1 MALKYKIV
9 QQAEPGVKGGGEYLY
24 YLRATGRR
32 LITIDELAQKLAKET
47 SLSEVSV
54 KSVLWGLSSA
64 IPDLLLNNYSVEVGE
79 LGIFSVS
86 LKSDP
91 VSKIE
96 EATWRKIRNLK
107 VNFRV
112 GTKIQGKVKNAKFER
127 VDT

>member
-9 QQAEPGVKGGGEYLY
+9 QQAQPGVKGGGDYRY

-32 LITIDELAQKLAKET
+32 LIAIDELAQKLAKET

-54 KSVLWGLSSA
+54 KAVLWGLSSA
-64 IPDLLLNNYSVEVGE
+64 IPDLLLNNYSVEIGE

-86 LKSDP
+86 LKSEP
-91 VSKIE
+91 GYSAE
-96 EATWRKIRNLK
+96 EATWRKIRDLK

-112 GTKIQGKVKNAKFER
+112 GKKIQEKVKNAKFER
-127 VDT
+127 ADD